1 MSAALTVQIDETVLA
16 RLDALAAERGTT
28 REQVVRMAVDDLVAS
43 ADPEGRLFDDW
54 QLTLIDEGFAAA
66 ENGDFAT
73 DEDVEAVFSKYRA

>member
-28 REQVVRMAVDDLVAS
+28 REQVVRMAVDDLVSS
-43 ADPEGRLFDDW
+43 ADPEGRFFGDW
-54 QLTLIDEGFAAA
+54 QLALIDEGVAAA